1 MALGTVSTRNIV
13 TFREQLPQRSRRR
26 QLFSLACD
34 QAQPSIGCRSACHVR
49 HIAAF
54 DRDDGAAARFHG
66 PFQPF
71 DGFID
76 PLVVVLGIGD
86 RLFPE
91 CICLMKARGS
101 AIHAALPIR
110 RFRPERILD
119 DRRAGVVNIGQ
130 EPPPKKKAPAGTDR
144 LGLSCSQT
152 SSLGLGQ
159 VIRIVP
165 IRSRTRSVQFGT
177 FFLRCD

>member
-34 QAQPSIGCRSACHVR
+34 QAQPSIGCRSACNVR

-110 RFRPERILD
+110 RFPP
-119 DRRAGVVNIGQ
+119 RAH
-130 EPPPKKKAPAGTDR
+130 P
-144 LGLSCSQT
+144 
-152 SSLGLGQ
+152 
-159 VIRIVP
+159 
-165 IRSRTRSVQFGT
+165 
-177 FFLRCD
+177 

>member
-1 MALGTVSTRNIV
+1 MGAGIVSTRNIV
-13 TFREQLPQRSRRR
+13 TSLAQLPQQWRRR
-26 QLFSLACD
+26 QRFSLTRD
-34 QAQPSIGCRSACHVR
+34 QVQLSIGWRSACQLRNV
-49 HIAAF
+49 AGVAGF
-54 DRDDGAAARFHG
+54 DRDDGATAGFHC

-110 RFRPERILD
+110 SPAPVASSMI
-119 DRRAGVVNIGQ
+119 
-130 EPPPKKKAPAGTDR
+130 PAPA
-144 LGLSCSQT
+144 
-152 SSLGLGQ
+152 SL
-159 VIRIVP
+159 
-165 IRSRTRSVQFGT
+165 T
-177 FFLRCD
+177 